1 MKREMEHVFAAL
13 TPANRLVC
21 RIAVH
26 TGLRVGDVLS
36 LRTAKFRPQMW
47 VTEAKTGKR
56 KRVNLPKP
64 LYEDVKV
71 QAGELWVF
79 PSPRNP
85 AKHRTRQ
92 AVWADVKRAAKAF
105 RMPQNVGVHS
115 LRKRYAVEQLER
127 SKGNYERVRRLLN
140 HADMATTMIYA
151 LSYQLYLAKYG
162 KTE

>member
-1 MKREMEHVFAAL
+1 MEREMQHVFAAL

-26 TGLRVGDVLS
+26 TGLRVGDVLA
-36 LRTAKFRPQMW
+36 LRTAKLRPQMW
-47 VTEAKTGKR
+47 ITEAKTGKR

-64 LYEDVKV
+64 LYEAVKA
-71 QAGELWVF
+71 QAGEIWVF
-79 PSPRNP
+79 QSARDP

-127 SKGNYERVRRLLN
+127 SRGNYERVRRLLN

-151 LSYQLYLAKYG
+151 LSYQLYLSKYG